1 MIPYKRNRIFFRKIS
16 WISRWILI
24 DLEYLKT
31 NFRLNPWYINLNHRV
46 FFFTKILELWS
57 EILSLSTY
65 ILKVSTE
72 ILELSIKIIG
82 ISIPSSRFRLKIYGI
97 LIIVPDLLI
106 SCFEVFTWFREIPPF
121 EATRGKCIL
130 WMCSLAQLFPVLK
143 MPLFPRDYRPF
154 SIWDFQNKKNILMP
168 FFFL

>member
-16 WISRWILI
+16 WISHYILI
-24 DLEYLKT
+24 DLGYLKT
-31 NFRLNPWYINLNHRV
+31 NFLLNSWYINLNHQV
-46 FFFTKILELWS
+46 FTNSLSFGPK
-57 EILSLSTY
+57 ILSLSTY

-106 SCFEVFTWFREIPPF
+106 SCFEVLTWFREIPTLRPQEENVF
-121 EATRGKCIL
+121 YECVPL
-130 WMCSLAQLFPVLK
+130 PNYYLF
-143 MPLFPRDYRPF
+143 
-154 SIWDFQNKKNILMP
+154 
-168 FFFL
+168 